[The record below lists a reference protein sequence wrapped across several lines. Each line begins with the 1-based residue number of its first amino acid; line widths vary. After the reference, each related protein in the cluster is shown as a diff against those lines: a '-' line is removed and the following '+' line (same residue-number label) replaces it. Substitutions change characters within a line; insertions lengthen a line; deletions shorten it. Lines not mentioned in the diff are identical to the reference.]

1 VAGPLVTYPPR
12 VRVGVA
18 LAAALSMWGV
28 VEYFGFETGYQK
40 LSRDPYHVA
49 AQAARLEGVSAV
61 VPDDAVLGYITDLE
75 PGSPSAWAMF
85 NAAQYILA
93 PRILLQ
99 NNAAQTRVLGNFAR
113 LADFGALG
121 QRQGLSIER
130 DFQNGIVLF
139 RKDSPK

>member
-1 VAGPLVTYPPR
+1 VAGPLVIYPPR

-18 LAAALSMWGV
+18 LATALSMWGA

-40 LSRDPYHVA
+40 QSRDPYHVA
-49 AQAARLEGVSAV
+49 AQAARLEGVSAL
-61 VPDDAVLGYITDLE
+61 VPEEAVLGYMTDLE

-85 NAAQYILA
+85 KAAQYTLA

-99 NNAAQTRVLGNFAR
+99 NNSAQSRVLGNFAR
-113 LADFGALG
+113 PADFGAVG
-121 QRQGLSIER
+121 KQQGLSIER
-130 DFQNGIVLF
+130 DFQNGVVLF